1 MRICRYFKNDALCWR
16 NKKRKGWEVRIFFC
30 FYFFLFLFLFLRR
43 GRRLDVVGLQ
53 VALEIQDLQLI
64 RLRQREELAQRRIGL
79 DDLLHHQRV
88 GLRVGADTGRDLR
101 AGEQSA
107 LGNAQERTE
116 RVRDGRG
123 LSEDRLLLGSGDLT
137 LRELDRT
144 AAATLGGA
152 LQLARHLL
160 LELLDIGEQ
169 RAESRAQSVDLLY
182 NGIDLRDDIDLL
194 HDGSSSRSGRLYVA
208 DRGDR
213 RRSRSRNRNRRNDWR
228 DDGRNG
234 SSDSGNSRGGRRGLL
249 GGTLGGRGGGRHLSY
264 VVGRGSFTGIQTREC
279 LLSYFFWMSQF
290 CSPEARKRNLFSR
303 AFIYSKG
310 ISDLNS

>member
-1 MRICRYFKNDALCWR
+1 MGSKNL
-16 NKKRKGWEVRIFFC
+16 FFV
-30 FYFFLFLFLFLRR
+30 FIFLFLFLRR
-43 GRRLDVVGLQ
+43 SRRLDVVGLQ

-144 AAATLGGA
+144 AAAALGGA

-194 HDGSSSRSGRLYVA
+194 HDGSRSGRLYVA

-213 RRSRSRNRNRRNDWR
+213 RSNGRNDRRDDRR

-234 SSDSGNSRGGRRGLL
+234 SSDRGNSRGGRRGLL